1 MPHEVP
7 ADVAYRAAEERAV
20 RTTRALILAEAQVAT
35 LERRVAELERERE
48 QWADRDEGPEPAP
61 CEHTGPDSPCD
72 WNRCEQRGE
81 VEHDGAEDG
90 AGAGGAESE
99 AGQSHPFHD

>member
-35 LERRVAELERERE
+35 LERRVAELERER
-48 QWADRDEGPEPAP
+48 
-61 CEHTGPDSPCD
+61 
-72 WNRCEQRGE
+72 GE